1 MASSRLSS
9 VSVYCASSSGVD
21 PAFATAAAAVGRL
34 LAERNVRLIYGGGHV
49 GLMGILADA
58 VLEHGGEV
66 HGVITRALERKEI
79 AHAGLTTLEVVETMH
94 ERKALMA
101 DAADAFVMLPGGFG
115 TWEEFLEAL
124 TWTQLGVHLKPC
136 GVLNVAGFF
145 DPLIALID
153 QATKQRFVRREHRDL
168 LVIDFDPSTLLD
180 RLGAWEPVIFD
191 KWVDRSER

>member
-1 MASSRLSS
+1 
-9 VSVYCASSSGVD
+9 
-21 PAFATAAAAVGRL
+21 
-34 LAERNVRLIYGGGHV
+34 
-49 GLMGILADA
+49 MGILADA

-79 AHAGLTTLEVVETMH
+79 AHAGLTTLDVVETMH

-180 RLGAWEPVIFD
+180 RLGAWEPEIFY

>member
-1 MASSRLSS
+1 
-9 VSVYCASSSGVD
+9 
-21 PAFATAAAAVGRL
+21 VGRL

-58 VLEHGGEV
+58 VLEQGGEV

-136 GVLNVAGFF
+136 GVLNVAEFF

-153 QATKQRFVRREHRDL
+153 QATKQRFVRSEHRDL
-168 LVIDFDPSTLLD
+168 FGD
-180 RLGAWEPVIFD
+180 RFRS
-191 KWVDRSER
+191 VDVPRPAGRVGSP

>member
-34 LAERNVRLIYGGGHV
+34 LAERNVRLVYGGGHV

-58 VLEHGGEV
+58 VLEQGGRGARC
-66 HGVITRALERKEI
+66 H
-79 AHAGLTTLEVVETMH
+79 HASSRTQGNRPRWSH
-94 ERKALMA
+94 DARGGRDDAERKALMA

-153 QATKQRFVRREHRDL
+153 QATKQRFVRSEHRDL
-168 LVIDFDPSTLLD
+168 FGD
-180 RLGAWEPVIFD
+180 RFRS
-191 KWVDRSER
+191 VDAPRPAGRVGSP